1 MAQILKT
8 RPWVAFV
15 AVSLVRVR
23 SRMSFL
29 NQVKQQVGEDER
41 RNTTYVE
48 EIRIL
53 FSYPKR
59 TSRPT
64 TTKIL
69 LRLCLYVSG
78 KIRLAIEGYLE
89 RLPIC
94 KQNYTENDNGSGVVT
109 GRKVSKH
116 QLMSNASGRNC

>member
-53 FSYPKR
+53 FR
-59 TSRPT
+59 II
-64 TTKIL
+64 IL
-69 LRLCLYVSG
+69 YQ
-78 KIRLAIEGYLE
+78 
-89 RLPIC
+89 
-94 KQNYTENDNGSGVVT
+94 KQS
-109 GRKVSKH
+109 
-116 QLMSNASGRNC
+116 